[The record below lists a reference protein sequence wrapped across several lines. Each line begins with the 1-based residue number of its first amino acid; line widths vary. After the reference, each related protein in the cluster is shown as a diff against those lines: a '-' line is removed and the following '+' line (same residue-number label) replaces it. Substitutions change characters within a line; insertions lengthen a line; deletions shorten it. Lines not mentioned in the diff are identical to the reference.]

1 MDEYVENYKYNN
13 CFWKKSQLLY
23 DHSDSKFKEYI
34 SIGKIFKSV
43 SKELEKLP
51 PALDSLEKIYEKPN
65 EPNYTREE
73 GIQVILN
80 TIKRFSIEIDKLS
93 KNLKELARQIFEKKD
108 GYESQ
113 KAAAQMCID
122 KYKEYDGELNKL
134 KQNSVTYFDSMNK
147 VVEAYINQNLGKK
160 GGNSKSKPDFN
171 NKLKTLLKKKQL
183 YKDQVEKV
191 EKLRTDYMDQQGNIF
206 AIKEEFERDCTDEL
220 KVYFK
225 SYINYLDEFCKNI
238 KMSEK
243 EINIIEK
250 IDGEQDT
257 ISYAESN
264 KSLMTGPKRNT
275 YQEYSIDIN
284 YYVNNFDI
292 VKTKL
297 KGKTEKEIREI
308 KNQLSKEITNF
319 LQDII
324 KEEPNEII
332 KKIEDIAK
340 DLKEN
345 KLDETGYK
353 YLIEKFEEGYI
364 SFMNWKEKNV
374 GFQDYKKVGK
384 EWDERYIY
392 MHVFTKYL
400 NKKRIDNKELNE
412 ENFDYLCGSFEKI
425 LELNGNEDI
434 DYNLC
439 DLLVILS
446 STFYRNEPKNPS
458 GKKYINEV
466 IKNSPVIQKQ
476 WFWVGLTRFKLN
488 EELQHQNKI
497 EDTLKED
504 DITEDK
510 LNNNVVAQLMSVT
523 YNIVQ
528 FINDSTTFNK
538 IIKDIF
544 KYCKINEQ
552 NKLIVVE
559 MIDSQIKDQ
568 NFEHLSLDKDM
579 LLTINKE
586 A

>member
-43 SKELEKLP
+43 SKELAKLP

-80 TIKRFSIEIDKLS
+80 TIKRFSIEIGKLS

-160 GGNSKSKPDFN
+160 GGNSKSKPDFS

-284 YYVNNFDI
+284 YYV
-292 VKTKL
+292 
-297 KGKTEKEIREI
+297 
-308 KNQLSKEITNF
+308 
-319 LQDII
+319 
-324 KEEPNEII
+324 
-332 KKIEDIAK
+332 KIGRA
-340 DLKEN
+340 
-345 KLDETGYK
+345 
-353 YLIEKFEEGYI
+353 
-364 SFMNWKEKNV
+364 
-374 GFQDYKKVGK
+374 
-384 EWDERYIY
+384 
-392 MHVFTKYL
+392 HV
-400 NKKRIDNKELNE
+400 
-412 ENFDYLCGSFEKI
+412 
-425 LELNGNEDI
+425 
-434 DYNLC
+434 
-439 DLLVILS
+439 
-446 STFYRNEPKNPS
+446 
-458 GKKYINEV
+458 
-466 IKNSPVIQKQ
+466 
-476 WFWVGLTRFKLN
+476 
-488 EELQHQNKI
+488 
-497 EDTLKED
+497 
-504 DITEDK
+504 
-510 LNNNVVAQLMSVT
+510 
-523 YNIVQ
+523 
-528 FINDSTTFNK
+528 
-538 IIKDIF
+538 
-544 KYCKINEQ
+544 
-552 NKLIVVE
+552 
-559 MIDSQIKDQ
+559 
-568 NFEHLSLDKDM
+568 
-579 LLTINKE
+579 
-586 A
+586 